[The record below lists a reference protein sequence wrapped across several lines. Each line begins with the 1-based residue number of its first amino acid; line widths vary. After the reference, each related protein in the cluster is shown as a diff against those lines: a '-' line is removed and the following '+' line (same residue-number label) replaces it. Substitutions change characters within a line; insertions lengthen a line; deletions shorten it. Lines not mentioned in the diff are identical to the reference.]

1 MPRTNPRQPP
11 STLSSTAAL
20 KAFTAYNG
28 NAYTN
33 LAVQA
38 DIELLFS
45 SCLASV
51 AFFVSCK
58 MTKILRFIAIFADTL
73 DHAGIS
79 IKDFV
84 MPFILIMCALNVS
97 LYCLLWNKLE
107 RWLSFTVIFGISCV
121 QLLPSLI
128 TIWNKTLQFAILCIP
143 PFAKTRSFCIT
154 EALKYD
160 GTTTCDVIDYQLTS
174 FLKLGIKR
182 AYGVSL
188 NHEDLK

>member
-1 MPRTNPRQPP
+1 
-11 STLSSTAAL
+11 
-20 KAFTAYNG
+20 
-28 NAYTN
+28 
-33 LAVQA
+33 
-38 DIELLFS
+38 IELLFS

-107 RWLSFTVIFGISCV
+107 SYNSAVATFRTTTAGILGKFVVVVFQTSTLASMIFTVFKF
-121 QLLPSLI
+121 
-128 TIWNKTLQFAILCIP
+128 T
-143 PFAKTRSFCIT
+143 
-154 EALKYD
+154 
-160 GTTTCDVIDYQLTS
+160 GTTFFINIFVMIIL
-174 FLKLGIKR
+174 FEFKEI
-182 AYGVSL
+182 
-188 NHEDLK
+188 